1 MTSGTRFE
9 QGDILIVP
17 FPFSDLSAIKQRPV
31 LVMSKEDLRDDIIAC
46 GITSNLRD
54 SANSIPLAANN
65 LTRGTLP
72 ATSRVKIDKI
82 FTLEKSIVRKR
93 IARINTVTMQR
104 AREMFRDL
112 V

>member
-1 MTSGTRFE
+1 
-9 QGDILIVP
+9 
-17 FPFSDLSAIKQRPV
+17 
-31 LVMSKEDLRDDIIAC
+31 MSKEDLRDDIIAC